1 MDKLKAF
8 FAQDWVKIVFGG
20 LFTVASGLL
29 LLIPEGPTKQTVMLI
44 WGSVITP
51 LAIFLGITSGGTSGM
66 RSNASQAQTGA
77 LVDRGVIPASVL
89 PPAALPKV

>member
-29 LLIPEGPTKQTVMLI
+29 LLIPEGPTRQTVMLV
-44 WGSVITP
+44 WTSVITP
-51 LAIFLGITSGGTSGM
+51 LAIWLGITSGGTSNL
-66 RSNASQAQTGA
+66 RSNASNAQTVA
-77 LVDRGVIPASVL
+77 LVDKGVVP
-89 PPAALPKV
+89 PPAQGFLK